1 MAEREEDND
10 SDAPEEFTS
19 VQGLQQDV
27 ELRKVQREN
36 KASIAKLLSIQDAF
50 PYHTEEA
57 NLDHGLRG
65 VNLALFPVVE
75 LLSEDDPSSHWQG
88 VVREGKER
96 RRGWAQ
102 KKTPKKPRSHESIQD
117 EVETEGNQGS
127 LENEG
132 LLPNDIVKL
141 LAAREKQVFVSD
153 SEEEKEEK
161 TVKKTTS
168 KKKKP
173 KSFGI
178 EPIILKDMPPPQCLQ
193 NSLEFLKKRKM
204 LVSRSSSVLNNSN
217 QALRLL
223 SSSGVSSKK

>member
-36 KASIAKLLSIQDAF
+36 KA
-50 PYHTEEA
+50 
-57 NLDHGLRG
+57 R
-65 VNLALFPVVE
+65 
-75 LLSEDDPSSHWQG
+75 

-96 RRGWAQ
+96 RRGWAL
-102 KKTPKKPRSHESIQD
+102 KKTPKKARSHESIQD

-127 LENEG
+127 LENGG

-223 SSSGVSSKK
+223 SSSGVLSKK

>member
-1 MAEREEDND
+1 MAEMVEGND

-19 VQGLQQDV
+19 EQGLQQDV

-36 KASIAKLLSIQDAF
+36 
-50 PYHTEEA
+50 EA
-57 NLDHGLRG
+57 R
-65 VNLALFPVVE
+65 
-75 LLSEDDPSSHWQG
+75 
-88 VVREGKER
+88 VVREGKQR
-96 RRGWAQ
+96 RRGWGQ
-102 KKTPKKPRSHESIQD
+102 KKTPKKPRSHDNIRD
-117 EVETEGNQGS
+117 DVETERNQES
-127 LENEG
+127 LDNG
-132 LLPNDIVKL
+132 GMLPNEIVKL

-153 SEEEKEEK
+153 SEEEKEEN

-168 KKKKP
+168 KRKKP

-178 EPIILKDMPPPQCLQ
+178 EPIILKDMPPAQCLQ

-223 SSSGVSSKK
+223 SASGVLSKK